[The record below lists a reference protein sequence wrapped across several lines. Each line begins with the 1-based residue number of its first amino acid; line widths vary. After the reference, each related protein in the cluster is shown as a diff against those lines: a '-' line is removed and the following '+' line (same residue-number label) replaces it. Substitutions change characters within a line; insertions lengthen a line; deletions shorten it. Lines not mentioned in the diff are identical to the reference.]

1 MTEPANQSEQTMSYN
16 QILAKH
22 RQSPSYSPPK
32 SIDQQ
37 ILREQYAIA
46 VRSGSTEP
54 ERPERTSPKKNYATN
69 QIQESGN
76 ESDSRAARMRL
87 KARERRSDHSDL
99 DEVVKSNT
107 KESFLDF
114 YNCHKFALESKSYE
128 NSKSLIPEVNQ
139 EEDRNRASVGEVDR
153 EEGVS
158 HVVEVNRVGVV
169 EAEVEDV
176 VSLVDEANRV
186 DAVDRVVG
194 ANHEVVVELGAS
206 PVVDHVMVA
215 ANPENGVILV
225 PLLIIIVVGRSQECV
240 GDLLQ
245 LHLVGN
251 QHDHVT
257 LVGLEVKIEG
267 KSICHFELSPGPSQL
282 SCSLNL
288 A

>member
-1 MTEPANQSEQTMSYN
+1 MGFKQKAGQFFDKNTHIWKKLKTQHKPKWKSPNESIEIHEPTPKHMTEPANQSEQTMSYN

-107 KESFLDF
+107 KESFLERD
-114 YNCHKFALESKSYE
+114 
-128 NSKSLIPEVNQ
+128 
-139 EEDRNRASVGEVDR
+139 
-153 EEGVS
+153 
-158 HVVEVNRVGVV
+158 
-169 EAEVEDV
+169 
-176 VSLVDEANRV
+176 
-186 DAVDRVVG
+186 
-194 ANHEVVVELGAS
+194 
-206 PVVDHVMVA
+206 
-215 ANPENGVILV
+215 
-225 PLLIIIVVGRSQECV
+225 LIIAATS
-240 GDLLQ
+240 
-245 LHLVGN
+245 
-251 QHDHVT
+251 
-257 LVGLEVKIEG
+257 
-267 KSICHFELSPGPSQL
+267 
-282 SCSLNL
+282 
-288 A
+288 

>member
-1 MTEPANQSEQTMSYN
+1 M
-16 QILAKH
+16 
-22 RQSPSYSPPK
+22 
-32 SIDQQ
+32 
-37 ILREQYAIA
+37 
-46 VRSGSTEP
+46 
-54 ERPERTSPKKNYATN
+54 
-69 QIQESGN
+69 
-76 ESDSRAARMRL
+76 
-87 KARERRSDHSDL
+87 
-99 DEVVKSNT
+99 
-107 KESFLDF
+107 
-114 YNCHKFALESKSYE
+114 ALESKSFE

-139 EEDRNRASVGEVDR
+139 EEDRNRASVGEVDQ
-153 EEGVS
+153 EVGVS
-158 HVVEVNRVGVV
+158 HVVEVNHVGVV
-169 EAEVEDV
+169 GAEVVDV
-176 VSLVDEANRV
+176 VILADEANRV

-225 PLLIIIVVGRSQECV
+225 PLPIIIVVGRSQECV

-267 KSICHFELSPGPSQL
+267 KSICHLELSPGPSQL

-288 A
+288 ARV

>member
-1 MTEPANQSEQTMSYN
+1 M
-16 QILAKH
+16 
-22 RQSPSYSPPK
+22 
-32 SIDQQ
+32 
-37 ILREQYAIA
+37 AI
-46 VRSGSTEP
+46 
-54 ERPERTSPKKNYATN
+54 
-69 QIQESGN
+69 ESN
-76 ESDSRAARMRL
+76 D
-87 KARERRSDHSDL
+87 
-99 DEVVKSNT
+99 
-107 KESFLDF
+107 
-114 YNCHKFALESKSYE
+114 YE
-128 NSKSLIPEVNQ
+128 NFKSLIPGVNQ
-139 EEDRNRASVGEVDR
+139 EEDQNRASVGEVDR
-153 EEGVS
+153 EEEVS

-225 PLLIIIVVGRSQECV
+225 PLPIIIVVGRSQECV
-240 GDLLQ
+240 GDHLQ

-251 QHDHVT
+251 QQDHVT

-267 KSICHFELSPGPSQL
+267 KSICHLELSPGPSQL

-288 A
+288 ARV